1 MNNDFNI
8 DKNSFMP
15 TEKPK
20 IINTVDKPVKWAM
33 SKIFWL
39 EGIIVI
45 LATLLISVA
54 NVQLGVT
61 NGIQPIST
69 VIRSILLW
77 ICSYLMYTVYL
88 SWGSQKGKETKDYQK
103 AIEEYQTEKKKIL
116 ENDYTKLAKY
126 CIYYIKDELKNNRIS
141 VLSEIGMRYE
151 EYEKNYLGKSTKEIE
166 NLNIPEDKKAVII
179 QANLIKPTKLTP
191 SMLMVSN
198 TVNSRNLL
206 STDVE
211 TIIKKDKFI
220 KIITSAFFSLVIGSV
235 FIDVSILNGW
245 SILISCLLNLLPLV
259 LNIFMG
265 GYQGFKAYSV
275 NEVNNLNGKVT
286 HFKNCQKFDATK
298 DECEQMVVKNENKE
312 I

>member
-8 DKNSFMP
+8 NKESFIP
-15 TEKPK
+15 NNKPK
-20 IINTVDKPVKWAM
+20 VVSVVDKPTKWAM

-39 EGIIVI
+39 EGLVVII
-45 LATLLISVA
+45 ATLLISVA
-54 NVQLGVT
+54 NVQLGVS
-61 NGIQPIST
+61 NGIQPVST

-88 SWGSQKGKETKDYQK
+88 SWGSQKGKETNDYKK
-103 AIEEYQTEKKKIL
+103 AIGEYQTEKEKIL
-116 ENDYTKLAKY
+116 KEDYTKLAKY
-126 CIYYIKDELKNNRIS
+126 CIHYIKDELKSNRIS
-141 VLSEIGMRYE
+141 VLSEIGMKYE
-151 EYEKNYLGKSTKEIE
+151 EYEQRYLGKSTKEIQT
-166 NLNIPEDKKAVII
+166 LNIPEDKKAVII
-179 QANLIKPTKLTP
+179 QANSIKPTKLTP

-220 KIITSAFFSLVIGSV
+220 KIITSAFFSMVVGSV
-235 FIDVSILNGW
+235 FIDVSVLNGW
-245 SILISCLLNLLPLV
+245 SILITCLLNLLPLV

-275 NEVNNLNGKVT
+275 NEVENLNGKIT
-286 HFKNCQKFDATK
+286 HFKNCQKYVPQ
-298 DECEQMVVKNENKE
+298 EEENESQE